1 MCCRCRRERSP
12 RASPR
17 RSRSCAKQSHRT
29 RATSNS
35 NPSVRVVKVPYVED
49 NSTQGGLTTPSE
61 ADVSRMI
68 RAEVETWTPRR
79 GPDWSDM
86 MIRLAA
92 AGPSPWVIYSVASA
106 AMVLILVTAFVVG
119 TWLQIG
125 ALAPQPIDTHV
136 PH

>member
-1 MCCRCRRERSP
+1 M
-12 RASPR
+12 
-17 RSRSCAKQSHRT
+17 
-29 RATSNS
+29 
-35 NPSVRVVKVPYVED
+35 KVPYVED
-49 NSTQGGLTTPSE
+49 KSTQGGRTAPSE

-79 GPDWSDM
+79 GPDWSDL
-86 MIRLAA
+86 MIRLAT

-106 AMVLILVTAFVVG
+106 TMVVILITAFVLG
-119 TWLQIG
+119 SWLQIG

>member
-1 MCCRCRRERSP
+1 
-12 RASPR
+12 
-17 RSRSCAKQSHRT
+17 
-29 RATSNS
+29 
-35 NPSVRVVKVPYVED
+35 VKVPYVED
-49 NSTQGGLTTPSE
+49 KSTQGGRTAPSE
-61 ADVSRMI
+61 ADVSRAI

-106 AMVLILVTAFVVG
+106 AMVVILVTAFVLG
-119 TWLQIG
+119 SWLQVG

>member
-1 MCCRCRRERSP
+1 M
-12 RASPR
+12 
-17 RSRSCAKQSHRT
+17 
-29 RATSNS
+29 
-35 NPSVRVVKVPYVED
+35 KVPYVED
-49 NSTQGGLTTPSE
+49 KTTRGGLTTPPSE
-61 ADVSRMI
+61 AEVSRMI
-68 RAEVETWTPRR
+68 RAEVETWKPRR

-106 AMVLILVTAFVVG
+106 AMVVILVATFLVG
-119 TWLQIG
+119 SWLQIG

>member
-1 MCCRCRRERSP
+1 
-12 RASPR
+12 
-17 RSRSCAKQSHRT
+17 
-29 RATSNS
+29 
-35 NPSVRVVKVPYVED
+35 VKVPYVED
-49 NSTQGGLTTPSE
+49 KSTQGGLTTPSE
-61 ADVSRMI
+61 ADVSRAI
-68 RAEVETWTPRR
+68 RAEVETWAPRR

-106 AMVLILVTAFVVG
+106 AMVVILVTAFVLG
-119 TWLQIG
+119 SWLQVG